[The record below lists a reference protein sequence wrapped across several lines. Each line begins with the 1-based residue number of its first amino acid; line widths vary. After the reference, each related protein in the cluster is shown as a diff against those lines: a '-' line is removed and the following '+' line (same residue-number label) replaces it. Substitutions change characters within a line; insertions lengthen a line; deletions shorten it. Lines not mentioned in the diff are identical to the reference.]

1 MLSFFG
7 NLLFI
12 CLLLCC
18 FNHLKH
24 LYLISSFLYS
34 VIGCINF
41 LFCCFCWSPMWQII
55 SSSNLYFW
63 ITYLFSLVVLPPHS
77 IPSVNESTCPFDFGS
92 VSTAVCYISS
102 CQNSGV
108 CNGLSVLFALF
119 SSLVT
124 LVLVSKKFWP
134 NTRMAH
140 ARFLISHSRFLFFSK
155 SKGRIQGLLLL
166 FCTSRFFFFLL
177 AWILQS
183 CMVLDL
189 FVALK
194 IPGFLQP

>member
-1 MLSFFG
+1 M
-7 NLLFI
+7 FI

-108 CNGLSVLFALF
+108 CNGLRVLFALF
-119 SSLVT
+119 SSLVI

-140 ARFLISHSRFLFFSK
+140 ARFLISHSRFLFVFLQEQ
-155 SKGRIQGLLLL
+155 RQN
-166 FCTSRFFFFLL
+166 TRFIATFLHFQIFFFLL

-183 CMVLDL
+183 CRVLAL